1 MYNETYFQR
10 LYGWKYQSER
20 MNTMEYIKLL
30 GIVIVILGF
39 ALKLN
44 SILII
49 MSACIVTALVSGMDI
64 TTFLE
69 TLGNSFVSNRSMC
82 TFIIVMLVTGTLER
96 NGLKLG
102 ASALMGKMKNAS
114 AGIVLGVYGV
124 FRMLFAA
131 FNVEFGGVAGFVRP
145 IVLPMASAAAEKKHK
160 ALSSQHQEQLKGM
173 SAGIENVA
181 MFFGQVLFVGGSGM
195 LLVQGTY
202 KDLGYDVSLVELA
215 KTQIPVALMALFVA
229 ITYYII
235 KNKRLETQDEQKEE
249 TS

>member
-1 MYNETYFQR
+1 
-10 LYGWKYQSER
+10 
-20 MNTMEYIKLL
+20 MEYIKLL
-30 GIVIVILGF
+30 GIVIIILGF

-49 MSACIVTALVSGMDI
+49 ISACIVTALVSGMDI
-64 TTFLE
+64 MTFLE

-96 NGLKLG
+96 NGLKKA
-102 ASALMGKMKNAS
+102 ASTLMGKMKNAS

-145 IVLPMASAAAEKKHK
+145 IVLPMANAAAEKGNGKISEKHK
-160 ALSSQHQEQLKGM
+160 EELKGM
-173 SAGIENVA
+173 SAGMENIA

-195 LLVQGTY
+195 LLVQGTF
-202 KDLGYDVSLVELA
+202 KDLGYDVSLVDLA
-215 KTQIPVALMALFVA
+215 KTQIPVALMALGVT
-229 ITYYII
+229 ITYYML
-235 KNKRLETQDEQKEE
+235 KNKKIEKQEQRKDE

>member
-1 MYNETYFQR
+1 
-10 LYGWKYQSER
+10 
-20 MNTMEYIKLL
+20 MEYIKLV

-44 SILII
+44 SIFII
-49 MSACIVTALVSGMDI
+49 ISACIITAWVSGMDI
-64 TTFLE
+64 ITFLE

-96 NGLKLG
+96 NGLKKA
-102 ASALMGKMKNAS
+102 ASTLMGKMKNAS

-145 IVLPMASAAAEKKHK
+145 IVLPMANAAAEKENNKISEKHR
-160 ALSSQHQEQLKGM
+160 EELKGM
-173 SAGIENVA
+173 SAAMENIA

-195 LLVQGTY
+195 LLVQGTF
-202 KDLGYDVSLVELA
+202 KDLGYDVSLVDLA
-215 KTQIPVALMALFVA
+215 KTQIPVALMALCVT
-229 ITYYII
+229 ITYYML
-235 KNKRLETQDEQKEE
+235 KNKKIEKQEQRKDE

>member
-1 MYNETYFQR
+1 
-10 LYGWKYQSER
+10 
-20 MNTMEYIKLL
+20 MEYIKLL

-49 MSACIVTALVSGMDI
+49 ISACVVTAFVSGMDI
-64 TTFLE
+64 MTFLE

-96 NGLKLG
+96 SGLKQA

-124 FRMLFAA
+124 LRMLFAA

-145 IVLPMASAAAEKKHK
+145 IVLPMAHAAAETENKKISEKHM
-160 ALSSQHQEQLKGM
+160 EELKGM
-173 SAGIENVA
+173 SAGMENIA

-202 KDLGYDVSLVELA
+202 KDLGYDVALADLA
-215 KTQIPVALMALFVA
+215 KTQIPVAIMALIVS
-229 ITYYII
+229 ITYYMI
-235 KNKRLETQDEQKEE
+235 KNKKIEKQEHRKDEA
-249 TS
+249 S

>member
-1 MYNETYFQR
+1 
-10 LYGWKYQSER
+10 
-20 MNTMEYIKLL
+20 MEYIKLL

-49 MSACIVTALVSGMDI
+49 ISACVVTAFVSGMDI
-64 TTFLE
+64 MTFLE

-96 NGLKLG
+96 SGLKQA

-124 FRMLFAA
+124 LRMLFAA

-145 IVLPMASAAAEKKHK
+145 IVLPMAHAAAEKENKKISEKHM
-160 ALSSQHQEQLKGM
+160 EELKGM
-173 SAGIENVA
+173 SAGMENIA

-202 KDLGYDVSLVELA
+202 KDLGYDVALADLA
-215 KTQIPVALMALFVA
+215 KTQIPVAIMALIVS
-229 ITYYII
+229 ITYYRI
-235 KNKRLETQDEQKEE
+235 KNKKIEKQEHRKDEA
-249 TS
+249 S

>member
-1 MYNETYFQR
+1 
-10 LYGWKYQSER
+10 
-20 MNTMEYIKLL
+20 MEYIKLL

-49 MSACIVTALVSGMDI
+49 ISACIVTALVSGMDI
-64 TTFLE
+64 MTFLE

-96 NGLKLG
+96 NGLKQA

-145 IVLPMASAAAEKKHK
+145 IVLPMACAAADKENKKISDKHV
-160 ALSSQHQEQLKGM
+160 EELKGM
-173 SAGIENVA
+173 SAGMENVA

-195 LLVQGTY
+195 LLVQGTF
-202 KDLGYDVSLVELA
+202 KDLGYDVSLVDLA
-215 KTQIPVALMALFVA
+215 KTQIPVACMALFVT
-229 ITYYII
+229 ITYYMI
-235 KNKRLETQDEQKEE
+235 KNKKLAKQDKRKDE